1 MKISV
6 TRPTSQNV
14 EIETIFGFLKNQNMS
29 ASKIKSGVKSTLK
42 ILI

>member
-6 TRPTSQNV
+6 TRPTNQNK
-14 EIETIFGFLKNQNMS
+14 EMDTAFGFLKNQNIS
-29 ASKIKSGVKSTLK
+29 VSRIKSGVKSALK